1 MDNVGPGFGKNSIKV
16 STVVPHCNNGLW
28 KHFRI
33 VTVSVVFMLMT
44 GAGGGGSIIGL
55 LWVVLDP
62 VAAGT
67 LLQKILFRM

>member
-1 MDNVGPGFGKNSIKV
+1 MVA
-16 STVVPHCNNGLW
+16 HCNNGLG

-62 VAAGT
+62 VAAGKDSF
-67 LLQKILFRM
+67 QNVKD